1 MTKERVAVANRQ
13 AGRVVQVSAC
23 RDFCH
28 GLQER
33 TRMKAVHSRTIMLL
47 LFLLPGAALAQNS
60 DLAFLVGAAGP
71 SYATVSEGTV
81 TASVRVGLQVNYA
94 AQLHE
99 TGAGQLYLELPLMI
113 AAHLRGTIENDVTT
127 TISDSLFFTPGARWR
142 FTPQKRVS
150 FYAAAGV
157 GIGSFA
163 TSISQV
169 GGGVVSNTN
178 DRITTVAF
186 GFGGGIDFRLTRLLS
201 LRAEGRDFLTRSGL
215 GGDSGKNHP
224 FFMAGIGFHF

>member
-1 MTKERVAVANRQ
+1 
-13 AGRVVQVSAC
+13 
-23 RDFCH
+23 
-28 GLQER
+28 
-33 TRMKAVHSRTIMLL
+33 MKTVLARTILL
-47 LFLLPGAALAQNS
+47 LFLLAGAALAQNS

-71 SYATVSEGTV
+71 SSATVSEGMV
-81 TASVRVGLQVNYA
+81 AGSVRFGLQLNYA

-113 AAHLRGTIENDVTT
+113 VADLRGTVDHDVTS
-127 TISDSLFFTPGARWR
+127 TISDSLFVTPGLRWR

-157 GIGSFA
+157 GIDSFDK
-163 TSISQV
+163 SISQV

-178 DRITTVAF
+178 HRITTAAF

-201 LRAEGRDFLTRSGL
+201 LRAEGRDFLTRDGL
-215 GGDSGKNHP
+215 GGDSGHNHP